1 LKKLIIAL
9 IKVAISASIIGYL
22 VWDAYN
28 TTSADGENIFEKLAH
43 QQKRWSV
50 LAAAWCFCATAV
62 MLTVIRWWYLVRALE
77 LPFRFKDA
85 MRIGFLGYMFNLAP
99 LGIVGGDLLKAV
111 MLAHEYKKSR
121 ATAIASVIVDRLIG
135 LYMLFIVA
143 SVAILLTGF
152 WKMPN
157 EDIRTICYFTFIFTL
172 VGFVGICVL
181 LTPGVTDGRGTRALG
196 RIPKAGQILNN
207 LIDAVRM
214 YRKKMHVLLIAS
226 LMTVGVHCCYAVG
239 LYLIA
244 DGLFTG
250 IPPLG
255 DNMVMAFWT
264 AATGAIPLPAGPG
277 EAALEYLYRQFG
289 QPKFCGLIVLLGY
302 RVICVIIAMIGV
314 CYYLSARREVAE
326 VMHEVEQ
333 EEEEAGGVA

>member
-1 LKKLIIAL
+1 MKKLIIAL
-9 IKVAISASIIGYL
+9 IKIAISASIIGWL

-50 LAAAWCFCATAV
+50 LVAAWCFCATAV

-85 MRIGFLGYMFNLAP
+85 MRIGYLGYMFNLAP
-99 LGIVGGDLLKAV
+99 LGIIGGDLLKAM

-135 LYMLFIVA
+135 LYMLFVVA

-157 EDIRTICYFTFIFTL
+157 EDIRWICYLTFIFTA

-181 LTPGVTDGRGTRALG
+181 LTPGVTDGRGTRALD
-196 RIPKAGQILNN
+196 RVPKAGHVLHN

-214 YRKKMHVLLIAS
+214 YRRKLHVLGFAS
-226 LMTVGVHCCYAVG
+226 LMTVGVHCSFATG
-239 LYLIA
+239 IYLIA
-244 DGLFTG
+244 RGLYTDIPSLADHMVLSPLSASTG
-250 IPPLG
+250 
-255 DNMVMAFWT
+255 V
-264 AATGAIPLPAGPG
+264 IPLPMGPF
-277 EAALEYLYRQFG
+277 EAVLEFLYRQVD
-289 QPKFCGLIVLLGY
+289 QPEYRGLIVALGY

-333 EEEEAGGVA
+333 EEEAEGAA